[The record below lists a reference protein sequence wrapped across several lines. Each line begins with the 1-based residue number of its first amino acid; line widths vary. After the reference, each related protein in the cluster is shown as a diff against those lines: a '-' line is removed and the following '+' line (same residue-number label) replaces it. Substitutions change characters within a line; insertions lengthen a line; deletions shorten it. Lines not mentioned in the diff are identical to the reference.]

1 MEQSVRNQLE
11 RNQVQRALEKSSG
24 SCLQTSKHQPYSQ
37 GWKSLGDSSP
47 RLYCVDLAEAYVMQE
62 NVSSRI

>member
-1 MEQSVRNQLE
+1 MQSG
-11 RNQVQRALEKSSG
+11 AKMLEKLSG
-24 SCLQTSKHQPYSQ
+24 SCLQTSNDQPYSQ

-47 RLYCVDLAEAYVMQE
+47 GLYCVDLAEAYVTQE